1 MIGKNNIVEDCYFH
15 HIDYTVSSLRNLMT
29 TVVNN
34 GDNGI
39 FTRNTVHT
47 TGASSTVHFIGSPEV
62 SYNNIYNTGSLQSD
76 GSIVQIKRAVEG
88 SEVHH
93 NWLTIPQI
101 KHVTMQVATQ
111 LAGKKGLFIIMYV
124 N

>member
-1 MIGKNNIVEDCYFH
+1 MIGKNNVVEDCYFH

-47 TGASSTVHFIGSPEV
+47 TGASSQYILLVLRKCP
-62 SYNNIYNTGSLQSD
+62 
-76 GSIVQIKRAVEG
+76 
-88 SEVHH
+88 
-93 NWLTIPQI
+93 TII
-101 KHVTMQVATQ
+101 STI
-111 LAGKKGLFIIMYV
+111 LGLYKVMV
-124 N
+124 L